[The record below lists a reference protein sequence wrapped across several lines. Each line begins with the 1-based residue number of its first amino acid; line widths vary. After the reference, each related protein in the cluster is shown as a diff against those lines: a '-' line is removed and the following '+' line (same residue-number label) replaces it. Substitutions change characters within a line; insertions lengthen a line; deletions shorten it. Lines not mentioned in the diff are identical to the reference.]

1 MLSWEIHILT
11 LDHDGS
17 LHIGNMSHTNI
28 TLPPPLM
35 IYIQKVISE
44 HAHHGHT
51 APIEEFV
58 NESYRNMQLETIE
71 ENINLTA
78 THEVVHT

>member
-1 MLSWEIHILT
+1 
-11 LDHDGS
+11 
-17 LHIGNMSHTNI
+17 
-28 TLPPPLM
+28 M

-71 ENINLTA
+71 EIINLTA